1 MRPKNNIFQSEEVA
15 IDGDGGIIETAMTPD
30 DLPNTYD
37 DCDVDYEKLRDR
49 IRPRRELGD
58 WVETKFDLVHHDSGN
73 MKITCNC
80 EDFSVWGDCEHC
92 IYVEIIHRGQT
103 NLGKQALATE
113 QWQKRREQILL
124 NLKVQC
130 GKVQSEK

>member
-15 IDGDGGIIETAMTPD
+15 IDGDGGIIEAAMTPD

-58 WVETKFDLVHHDSGN
+58 WVETKFDLVYHDSGN
-73 MKITCNC
+73 LKFTCNC

-92 IYVEIIHRGQT
+92 IYVEVIHRGHVDVCK
-103 NLGKQALATE
+103 LALANE
-113 QWQKRREQILL
+113 QWQKRREQIIH
-124 NLKVQC
+124 NLKTQC
-130 GKVQSEK
+130 GSV